1 MPTNVVACALKVGS
15 MILPI
20 SPMIVANACAILS
33 QVNLALGV
41 QGLFLFSGSQIGI
54 QYSIQWFAAQHTNHK
69 AKEILSGFSA
79 PNVWITNGAFT
90 GDAII
95 VDLGAEHPVTALE
108 IQNYKMGTSRA
119 TKRARIHGS
128 LGDDGP
134 WTVLLEL
141 SWDDIETVEPVKEVH
156 PIPETTMR
164 YVKLEIVEHV
174 FTGPAWAFLHVQTGS
189 KAILC
194 TLWFDSAKIHGMILA
209 DGLDTKFSGA
219 EPFSIVASCSSGCS
233 VFAKKN
239 GQKSSRCSQTE
250 CSSSGRRRKRSTELL
265 QYR

>member
-1 MPTNVVACALKVGS
+1 MPLVSMTPIRLKNYGG
-15 MILPI
+15 
-20 SPMIVANACAILS
+20 LS
-33 QVNLALGV
+33 
-41 QGLFLFSGSQIGI
+41 FFSGSQIGI
-54 QYSIQWFAAQHTNHK
+54 QYSIQWFAEQHPSK
-69 AKEILSGFSA
+69 WYPKEILDGR
-79 PNVWITNGAFT
+79 VTGDHWWITESNFI

-95 VDLGAEHPVTALE
+95 VDLGGEHPVTALE
-108 IQNYKMGTSRA
+108 IQNYKMNTARA

-128 LGDDGP
+128 LRDDGP

-141 SWDDIETVEPVKEVH
+141 SWDDIETVEPTREVH
-156 PIPETTMR
+156 PITETTMR
-164 YVKLEIVEHV
+164 YVKLEIVE
-174 FTGPAWAFLHVQTGS
+174 FAFDGPAWAYLHVQTGS

-194 TLWFDSAKIHGMILA
+194 TLWFDSAKIHGIISA

-219 EPFSIVASCSSGCS
+219 EPFSKAASCSSGCS

-239 GQKSSRCSQTE
+239 GQKSSRCSKTE